1 MVRGE
6 KEKAAVLILSVVC
19 IIICLLTPAM
29 GVSLADM
36 GICKGCSL
44 TARFA
49 YSFFHASVP
58 HALINCWC
66 LLSIAFIYRISFGY
80 LIAAYTIAVTYPVNA
95 IYALQCS
102 IFNVQ
107 CSTPTIGLSAVCF
120 ALMGMV
126 SFQSRRK
133 LYYHFF
139 ILSFILFGC
148 IVSHLASSVC
158 GYDIATPN
166 NLLHIYCYVCGIIIG
181 ILNTPLITYGR

>member
-1 MVRGE
+1 MVRRE
-6 KEKAAVLILSVVC
+6 KEKAAVLILSAAC
-19 IIICLLTPAM
+19 IIICLLTPVI
-29 GVSLADM
+29 GVGLTNM
-36 GICKGCSL
+36 GICSGCSL

-126 SFQSRRK
+126 SFQSQRR
-133 LYYHFF
+133 LYFHAWV
-139 ILSFILFGC
+139 LSFIG
-148 IVSHLASSVC
+148 VSALLAAFLQELTS
-158 GYDIATPN
+158 IAPPN